1 MKYMLEEAEIN
12 IFMKS
17 LADALEISPS
27 QLQRDSI
34 NWDSLALI
42 SCVALA
48 DEHFG
53 VTLTGEELINSLIIE
68 DIINLIPSKQ
78 LIFF

>member
-34 NWDSLALI
+34 NWD
-42 SCVALA
+42 VAIIGSMPA
-48 DEHFG
+48 QG
-53 VTLTGEELINSLIIE
+53 V
-68 DIINLIPSKQ
+68 DP
-78 LIFF
+78 